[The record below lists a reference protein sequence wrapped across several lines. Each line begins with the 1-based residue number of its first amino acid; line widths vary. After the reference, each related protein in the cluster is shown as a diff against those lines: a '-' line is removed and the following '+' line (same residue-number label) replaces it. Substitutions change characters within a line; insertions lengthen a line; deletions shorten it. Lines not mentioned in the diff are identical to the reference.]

1 MMMILQ
7 KAEKEEAATLLLV
20 ALWCRLLL
28 REAHHGITPC
38 EATTGDEDS

>member
-1 MMMILQ
+1 MMILQ

-38 EATTGDEDS
+38 EANTGDEDL